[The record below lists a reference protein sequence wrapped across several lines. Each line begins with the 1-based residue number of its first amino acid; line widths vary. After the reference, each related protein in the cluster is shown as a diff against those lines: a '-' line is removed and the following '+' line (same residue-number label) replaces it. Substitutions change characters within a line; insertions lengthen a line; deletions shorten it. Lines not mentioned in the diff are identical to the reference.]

1 MKGFSLQSGLGLRL
15 SLTHISMKNKYIV
28 VILLIGIIWTILGA
42 FFKIAHFEIGPI
54 TGTVM
59 LAIGTFLE
67 VMFLLIKVMS
77 NKKDNF
83 LNN

>member
-1 MKGFSLQSGLGLRL
+1 
-15 SLTHISMKNKYIV
+15 MKNKYIV

-59 LAIGTFLE
+59 LTIGTSLE
-67 VMFLLIKVMS
+67 VLAIFLLLIKVMS
-77 NKKDNF
+77 NKKDKF
-83 LNN
+83 LNS

>member
-1 MKGFSLQSGLGLRL
+1 
-15 SLTHISMKNKYIV
+15 MKNKYIV

-67 VMFLLIKVMS
+67 VLAVILLLVKVIS